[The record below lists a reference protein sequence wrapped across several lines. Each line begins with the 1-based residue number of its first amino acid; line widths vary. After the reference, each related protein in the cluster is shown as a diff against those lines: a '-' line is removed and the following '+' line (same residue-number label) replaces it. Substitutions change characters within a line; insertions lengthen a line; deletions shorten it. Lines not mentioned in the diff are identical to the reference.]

1 MHLISIIAK
10 YANYPWEITIC
21 ALFVCVIRVQF
32 KRMKKTQLKSNENKI
47 YLNKINAFLLFL
59 YSYIY
64 FLYDTVAF
72 YYPCTFDYGGY
83 TCAGYTSMFHM
94 KNLYKHRC
102 FSSSR
107 LYNKAVD
114 QRTMNKR
121 ELMSTN
127 HFFCGVRMSA
137 YVTRGRERQRERE
150 RKRVSV
156 YMRSLS
162 TVAWWEDNLK
172 YTENIKL
179 NI

>member
-1 MHLISIIAK
+1 
-10 YANYPWEITIC
+10 
-21 ALFVCVIRVQF
+21 
-32 KRMKKTQLKSNENKI
+32 MKKTQLKSNENKI

-83 TCAGYTSMFHM
+83 TCAGYTSIFHM
-94 KNLYKHRC
+94 KNLYKHWC

-127 HFFCGVRMSA
+127 HFFV
-137 YVTRGRERQRERE
+137 
-150 RKRVSV
+150 V
-156 YMRSLS
+156 Y
-162 TVAWWEDNLK
+162 E
-172 YTENIKL
+172 
-179 NI
+179 